1 MITEI
6 PGTKALFASFDQ
18 AVLQLVQLF
27 SSFSED
33 AINARPSVNC
43 WSAGQVAEH
52 LTKSNVFIAQAL
64 TQKGKT
70 TVREPDER
78 VPELKAMFLDFSTKF
93 KSPVFIIPTQENYNK
108 ETLVKHF
115 ENSAAQVRQAGKTV
129 NLSETITDPALG
141 EITKLEVINFVIFH
155 SQRHI
160 YQLKKIAEAVKNL

>member
-33 AINARPSVNC
+33 AINARPSIDC

-78 VPELKAMFLDFSTKF
+78 VPELKAMFLDFSKKF
-93 KSPVFIIPTQENYNK
+93 KSPVFILPTEENCNK

-115 ENSAAQVRQAGKTV
+115 KNSAAQLKEAAKTV
-129 NLSETITDPALG
+129 NLSEAITDPALG
-141 EITKLEVINFVIFH
+141 ESTKLELMHFVLFH

-160 YQLKKIAEAVKNL
+160 HQLKNIYKAVKNQ